1 MRSFIIALTIVL
13 ISSAALADAS
23 APAMTLGMVDAEMSQ
38 EDCLTKA
45 VSATRNNGFTES
57 FEKLG
62 KTVYGEKGAYTSAVR
77 CEVAAKFAIFV
88 VAGPDDKITASS
100 IDKIRETF
108 AAP

>member
-1 MRSFIIALTIVL
+1 MRSFLVALTVIL
-13 ISSAALADAS
+13 ISDAAMADAS
-23 APAMTLGMVDAEMSQ
+23 APAMTLGMVDADMSQ

-45 VSATRNNGFTES
+45 VNATRSNGFTEN

-77 CEVAAKFAIFV
+77 CEVAAKLAIFV
-88 VAGPDDKITASS
+88 VAGPDDKITDSS
-100 IDKIRETF
+100 NNKIRETF